1 MKNCNAHVRLAGG
14 ALLLALAGGTAQ
26 AAPPGF
32 VVLSADG
39 DKVMTRCN
47 PRNLAIQS
55 RCAVASLPGETG
67 YALQA
72 SRSSDIVKNEIVIG
86 QLVDKVW
93 KHPDGRYIFGA
104 QVQLNASAYDLT
116 GLAFN
121 ANDLFR
127 QVRADQPVAV
137 AYQLGTATKA
147 LKKAGRTLQ
156 GLHEQPPEDDDD
168 DDDDEVAV
176 GVLSVDSA
184 ADASNEPIDFVGPR
198 RPARDNGWV
207 DFRIDANAA
216 EPSGPSSAHSP
227 WLLLRTR
234 APAGYSLQPFAI
246 RLLSSD
252 FPDASQFTEIYLSGY
267 RPD

>member
-1 MKNCNAHVRLAGG
+1 MKNCHSRGRLAGG
-14 ALLLALAGGTAQ
+14 ALLLVLAGGTAQ

-47 PRNLAIQS
+47 PRHLAFQN
-55 RCAVASLPGETG
+55 RCAVSSLPGEGG
-67 YALQA
+67 YALLA
-72 SRSSDIVKNEIVIG
+72 SRTSDIVKNDVVIG
-86 QLVDKVW
+86 RLVDKVW

-104 QVQLNASAYDLT
+104 QVQLNANPFDLT

-156 GLHEQPPEDDDD
+156 GLHEEPPEDE
-168 DDDDEVAV
+168 DDEDAV
-176 GVLSVDSA
+176 GVLPVDSA
-184 ADASNEPIDFVGPR
+184 ADAGNEPIDFVGPR

-216 EPSGPSSAHSP
+216 EPSGPSSANSP
-227 WLLLRTR
+227 WLLLRTK

-252 FPDASQFTEIYLSGY
+252 VPDASQFTEIYLPGY
-267 RPD
+267 QPD